1 MWIVRL
7 TDQPGAY
14 GPFDDRASADRFA
27 DFLTTEVDPAHI
39 EQLHDPVTELLN
51 WRDAMH
57 AGGHLPARPS
67 VRGGKAIGHE
77 AELDYLREQDDRD

>member
-7 TDQPGAY
+7 TEQKATY

-27 DFLTTEVDPAHI
+27 AFLTSEVDPATV

-67 VRGGKAIGHE
+67 VRGGAQLNPSDE
-77 AELDYLREQDDRD
+77 DAYREEQDT

>member
-7 TDQPGAY
+7 TEQRMSY
-14 GPFDDRASADRFA
+14 GPFDDRDSADRFRE
-27 DFLTTEVDPAHI
+27 FLTNEVDPATV

-67 VRGGKAIGHE
+67 VRGGDDIGPE
-77 AELDYLREQDDRD
+77 AEALYREEQGT

>member
-7 TDQPGAY
+7 TEQRITY
-14 GPFDDRASADRFA
+14 GPFDDPQEATRFR
-27 DFLTTEVDPAHI
+27 DFLTAEVDPAHI

-57 AGGHLPARPS
+57 AGGHLPTRPT
-67 VRGGKAIGHE
+67 VRGGDQLNPSDEDG
-77 AELDYLREQDDRD
+77 YREEQRT

>member
-7 TDQPGAY
+7 TEQRMSY
-14 GPFDDRASADRFA
+14 GPFDDRASAERFR
-27 DFLTTEVDPAHI
+27 DFLTNEVDPATV
-39 EQLHDPVTELLN
+39 EQLYDPVTELLN

-67 VRGGKAIGHE
+67 VRGGAQLNPSDE
-77 AELDYLREQDDRD
+77 DSYREEQGT